1 MPFDVQGARDAGYSN
16 DEIVGYLIKRR
27 GKDFDLQGARSA
39 GWDDEEIIHY
49 LDTGKGFDR
58 SSAGR
63 PQAAARGFNTGLA
76 NVLGAP
82 VDATN
87 WLLDKI
93 GVPTSDKPFL
103 GSDSIKS
110 GLDTAGGALS
120 QALGGN
126 GDRLTYDNV
135 SDLPPIER
143 PFAIGG
149 EAIGS
154 SVPLAAAP
162 LAMARAGIAGPKVL
176 APVMEMARNS
186 PGLFAAGE
194 AAGAAGAAQG
204 GALAEVFDP
213 GDQRTRM
220 LAEIAGSIAN
230 PAGLITRG
238 FGAAS
243 TRVKDALA
251 SRMTA
256 AGRRQRAADYIRRA
270 FAASG
275 ENPEDVLRALNTDI
289 PEGVDLKLTVGQWSN
304 SPTLLA
310 IEKKVAESKP
320 EFGSRAE
327 AGAKASL
334 EDLRQAA
341 LHTEKFA
348 SVQGDPSS
356 LTAAAKARATYF
368 DELVGGRM
376 NVAQQRLDKALA
388 RIDSGGLEGQRMA
401 SREAYDILEG
411 ALSDARKVESDL
423 WSAVPRDA
431 PVTTDNLRGA
441 FEKVRGQLLDEE
453 KLPAPFEA
461 FSRRL
466 SAQFAGPYKQIST
479 GDLLRLR
486 SRALELSREARGNR
500 QWSLARH
507 LTDLAGGALDDL
519 ATVPGASADAAR
531 DFSRTLN
538 DKFTRTFAGYAL
550 GEKPTGASR
559 IDPELIL
566 ERAFG
571 SGRNPGLLRM
581 RELQGAAAFPSG
593 DAAPMLNAQ
602 EKFLRSAFDKS
613 VDPATGNINQNK
625 LASFLRDNSSLLDQ
639 FPGLR
644 QQLATAG
651 ERQGTLDYLRG
662 LPSRAS
668 QVMKRNSAFGKL
680 LRFEGKD
687 DPVGVVAQAL
697 NSPRDYNDLVN
708 LARKADRK
716 TVMASPQGQ
725 AMAGL
730 RSATLEAVARRAT
743 DEGGNFSF
751 DRFRNALTGGERPFL
766 DQMVERGQ
774 MEATQAARMRTILT
788 RAERIQKALESG
800 SRRGEIFDSPDML
813 TDFVVRSVG
822 AHLGALAPGNQ
833 SLVQASAGSRYA
845 QNFFNKIPQT
855 RITEALV
862 EIMENKELARA
873 VLERT
878 TSPARKAAVQ
888 RQLNAAL
895 IQAGLIPDDSETSQ
909 RPQWMDTQTG
919 ATVQGGQ

>member
-1 MPFDVQGARDAGYSN
+1 M
-16 DEIVGYLIKRR
+16 
-27 GKDFDLQGARSA
+27 
-39 GWDDEEIIHY
+39 
-49 LDTGKGFDR
+49 
-58 SSAGR
+58 
-63 PQAAARGFNTGLA
+63 
-76 NVLGAP
+76 
-82 VDATN
+82 
-87 WLLDKI
+87 
-93 GVPTSDKPFL
+93 
-103 GSDSIKS
+103 
-110 GLDTAGGALS
+110 
-120 QALGGN
+120 
-126 GDRLTYDNV
+126 
-135 SDLPPIER
+135 
-143 PFAIGG
+143 
-149 EAIGS
+149 
-154 SVPLAAAP
+154 
-162 LAMARAGIAGPKVL
+162 IADG
-176 APVMEMARNS
+176 
-186 PGLFAAGE
+186 
-194 AAGAAGAAQG
+194 
-204 GALAEVFDP
+204 
-213 GDQRTRM
+213 
-220 LAEIAGSIAN
+220 
-230 PAGLITRG
+230 
-238 FGAAS
+238 
-243 TRVKDALA
+243 
-251 SRMTA
+251 
-256 AGRRQRAADYIRRA
+256 
-270 FAASG
+270 
-275 ENPEDVLRALNTDI
+275 
-289 PEGVDLKLTVGQWSN
+289 
-304 SPTLLA
+304 
-310 IEKKVAESKP
+310 
-320 EFGSRAE
+320 
-327 AGAKASL
+327 
-334 EDLRQAA
+334 
-341 LHTEKFA
+341 
-348 SVQGDPSS
+348 
-356 LTAAAKARATYF
+356 
-368 DELVGGRM
+368 
-376 NVAQQRLDKALA
+376 
-388 RIDSGGLEGQRMA
+388 
-401 SREAYDILEG
+401 ILE
-411 ALSDARKVESDL
+411 
-423 WSAVPRDA
+423 
-431 PVTTDNLRGA
+431 
-441 FEKVRGQLLDEE
+441 
-453 KLPAPFEA
+453 
-461 FSRRL
+461 
-466 SAQFAGPYKQIST
+466 
-479 GDLLRLR
+479 
-486 SRALELSREARGNR
+486 
-500 QWSLARH
+500 
-507 LTDLAGGALDDL
+507 DL
-519 ATVPGASADAAR
+519 ATVQGPEAAAAR
-531 DFSRTLN
+531 DFTRSMH
-538 DKFTRTFAGYAL
+538 DKFTRTFAGDAL
-550 GEKPTGASR
+550 GEKATGASR

-687 DPVGVVAQAL
+687 DPVGVVVQAL

-895 IQAGLIPDDSETSQ
+895 IQAGLIPDDSED
-909 RPQWMDTQTG
+909 RNGP
-919 ATVQGGQ
+919 

>member
-16 DEIVGYLIKRR
+16 DEIVGYLIKQR
-27 GKDFDLQGARSA
+27 GKGFDLQGARSA

-126 GDRLTYDNV
+126 GDRLTYDNI
-135 SDLPPIER
+135 SDLPPTER

-162 LAMARAGIAGPKVL
+162 LAMARAGVAGPKVL

-270 FAASG
+270 FADSG

-341 LHTEKFA
+341 LHTEQYA
-348 SVQGDPSS
+348 SVRGDPAS

-368 DELVGGRM
+368 DELVAGRM
-376 NVAQQRLDKALA
+376 NVAQQRLDRALE
-388 RIDSGGLEGQRMA
+388 RINSGGLAGQRMA

-411 ALSDARKVESDL
+411 ALSDARRIESDL
-423 WSAVPRDA
+423 WSEVPRDVA
-431 PVTTDNLRGA
+431 VRADNLRGA
-441 FEKVRGQLLDEE
+441 FTRVRGQLLDEE
-453 KLPAPFEA
+453 NLPAPFEA

-466 SAQFAGPYKQIST
+466 SAQFVGPDRQINT

-531 DFSRTLN
+531 DFSRSLN
-538 DKFTRTFAGYAL
+538 DRFTRTFAGDAL
-550 GEKPTGASR
+550 GEKPTGANR

-581 RELQGAAAFPSG
+581 RELQGAVARPQ
-593 DAAPMLNAQ
+593 DVPAPMLNAQ

-708 LARKADRK
+708 LARKADRR

-855 RITEALV
+855 RIAEALV